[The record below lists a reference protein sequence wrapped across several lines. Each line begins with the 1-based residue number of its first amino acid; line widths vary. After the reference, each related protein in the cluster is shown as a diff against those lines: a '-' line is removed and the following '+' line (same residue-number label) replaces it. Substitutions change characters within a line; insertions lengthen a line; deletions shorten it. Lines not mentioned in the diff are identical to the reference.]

1 MIYSSQ
7 VNNVLIM
14 VSLIFMVL
22 NLNMTYNPQTITGF
36 LPLYVLN
43 LFSIYTILC
52 CIVTILFCS
61 LSE

>member
-1 MIYSSQ
+1 MIYFSQ
-7 VNNVLIM
+7 MNNVLIM
-14 VSLIFMVL
+14 LSLIFMVL
-22 NLNMTYNPQTITGF
+22 NLNLTYNPQTITGF

-52 CIVTILFCS
+52 YIVTILFCS